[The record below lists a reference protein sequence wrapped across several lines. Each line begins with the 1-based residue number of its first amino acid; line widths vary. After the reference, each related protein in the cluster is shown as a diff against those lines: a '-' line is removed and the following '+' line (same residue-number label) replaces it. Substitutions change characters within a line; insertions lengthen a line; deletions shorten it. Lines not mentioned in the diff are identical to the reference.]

1 MSQPENFKPI
11 LRSSYLNQK
20 EAKKKLKKL
29 GYKYDN
35 KLSTNENK
43 VFVDKDG
50 NPNIVA
56 RGSKTLKDWL
66 ISDSLLL
73 FGLSKY
79 DPRQKSTNELAKKVS
94 ERYKK
99 DPNMYGHSLGAHLIE
114 NTKTTGQKYTLN
126 KGVGIDG
133 LFKTIP
139 ANQHDFR
146 TSNDVVSALSVTQ
159 KNLAKKTTYFN
170 PLQNPLAA
178 HTITNLK

>member
-20 EAKKKLKKL
+20 DAKKKLKKL

-66 ISDSLLL
+66 ISDSLLAL
-73 FGLSKY
+73 GLSQY
-79 DPRQKSTNELAKKVS
+79 DPRQKSTN
-94 ERYKK
+94 
-99 DPNMYGHSLGAHLIE
+99 
-114 NTKTTGQKYTLN
+114 
-126 KGVGIDG
+126 
-133 LFKTIP
+133 
-139 ANQHDFR
+139 
-146 TSNDVVSALSVTQ
+146 
-159 KNLAKKTTYFN
+159 
-170 PLQNPLAA
+170 
-178 HTITNLK
+178 

>member
-1 MSQPENFKPI
+1 MQPENFKPI

-35 KLSTNENK
+35 KLSTPENK
-43 VFVDKDG
+43 VFVNKKNGDV
-50 NPNIVA
+50 NIVA

-66 ISDSLLL
+66 ISDTLLAL
-73 FGLSKY
+73 GLSQY
-79 DPRQKSTNELAKKVS
+79 DPRQKSTNELVKKVS

-99 DPNMYGHSLGAHLIE
+99 DPNLYGHSLSGNLIE
-114 NTKTTGQKYTLN
+114 NAKTTGQKYTLN

-146 TSNDVVSALSVTQ
+146 TSNDIVSALSVTQ